1 LWSYGV
7 AFLVE
12 IIEKSEASFR
22 GTVANLTNDSLHK
35 GGVRNDKG
43 FGVLAAENEP
53 SKLAKWKSSEFGRV
67 RQLRLISL
75 RLIEVRLGH
84 CLIKV
89 LHLD

>member
-1 LWSYGV
+1 MLV
-7 AFLVE
+7 A
-12 IIEKSEASFR
+12 SSR

-67 RQLRLISL
+67 
-75 RLIEVRLGH
+75 GH
-84 CLIKV
+84 PR
-89 LHLD
+89 